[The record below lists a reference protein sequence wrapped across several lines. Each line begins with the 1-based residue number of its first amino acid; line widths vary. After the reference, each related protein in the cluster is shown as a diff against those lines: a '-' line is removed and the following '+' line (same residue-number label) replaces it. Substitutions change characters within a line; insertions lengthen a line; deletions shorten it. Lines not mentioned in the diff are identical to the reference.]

1 MANKFLN
8 GINVTGTTTLNTVAN
23 AGTDTDKFLVLDASG
38 NVDFRT
44 GDELYADL
52 GIGSLPAGFT
62 STVKHAVKAGVALT
76 KGQAV
81 YVTGAD
87 GTNMIVGKAS
97 NASEATSSKTMGL
110 IETTLSINGIG
121 NVITEGLLTGLDTTG
136 ATNAGDPVWLGT
148 DGNLIYGL
156 TNKPYAPAHLVFIG
170 IVTRINAN
178 NGEIFVKVQNGFEL
192 NEIHDV
198 DLKTTTPING
208 HILGYNGTLWV
219 NKTIAGWLGF
229 TPADDSLV
237 VKLAGAQT
245 ITGAK
250 SFDSPI
256 TLNSGIGFLNG
267 VMPNITSNLYS
278 GIGGNSNGISI
289 ITRPVS
295 TNYTNN
301 LYFAA
306 SNNSF
311 TFPNAT
317 GTIALT
323 SDLTAYVPTSRTLTI
338 NGVAYD
344 LSADRAWTI
353 EAGGSSA
360 STRTIQKF
368 TSTAAQTTFTIT
380 GGYTVGMVDVW
391 VNGSKLDNAVDFTAS
406 NGTTVVLTDA
416 LTANQIVE
424 VYKYG
429 SQFIVNNGLRQKTL
443 FTATAAQTTFT
454 VAYSVGLVDVYYN
467 GSKLDDSEFTATNG
481 TSIVLG
487 TACAVNDKVEV
498 IAFSYNVN
506 GFTGIGGSGTT
517 NNLPKFTAAGTIGDS
532 AITDNGTT
540 VTLVSRALSGTS
552 ATFSGSITA
561 QAGIIFNTSQTISSS
576 GVIGFNSTQGL
587 FIYTKTGSAY
597 DFKIYNGVGSTFMQ
611 VPTGTQNVEFLGSLS
626 STSATFSSGLGIATT
641 PLAGNLSIS
650 HSAFSNAG
658 TKSYTADNVGGI
670 SAYVSSQDP
679 YRGYLDIYS
688 TRSGDGGT
696 LGGSIIRFLTS
707 SVSASVNAIERM
719 TISATGI
726 LTINNLGTG
735 AVYSNSGA
743 LTNAAPSITAT
754 GGTITTSGG
763 FKYHTFNSSGTFQV
777 TAGSGLVEVFV
788 LAGGGAGGGDFS
800 GTFYAGGGGAGGA
813 VYNQGYYVEIAS
825 YTVTVGAGGAPN
837 ALSNAYGGNG
847 NNSVFGLI
855 TAIGGGGGTRGNGDN
870 ANTYAGLN
878 GGCGGG
884 GGSQNSLAGITTQSI
899 GTGVAYGNNGY
910 NANNVGG
917 GGGGIGTLVP
927 MPTNTFGGYG
937 RYIFNL
943 SSRIGGG
950 GGGGV
955 FANQGV
961 NGNDGGG
968 RGGYWDGSSTY
979 SGGFAATANTGGG
992 GGGCGYSGGNGGAG
1006 GSGIVIVRYK
1016 A

>member
-136 ATNAGDPVWLGT
+136 AAAAGDPVWLGT

-156 TNKPYAPAHLVFIG
+156 TNKPYAPAHLVFMG
-170 IVTRINAN
+170 IVTRRNAN

-198 DLKTTTPING
+198 DLKTTAPING

-256 TLNSGIGFLNG
+256 TVNSGIGFLNG
-267 VMPNITSNLYS
+267 VMPPITSSYYS
-278 GIGGNSNGISI
+278 GIGGNSEGISI
-289 ITRPVS
+289 VTRPVS

-301 LYFAA
+301 LYFAT

-311 TFPNAT
+311 TFPDAT

-323 SDLTAYVPTSRTLTI
+323 SNLSAYVPTSRTLTI
-338 NGVAYD
+338 NGVTYD
-344 LSADRAWTI
+344 LTANRSWTI
-353 EAGGSSA
+353 EAGGTSA

-368 TSTAAQTTFTIT
+368 TSTSNQTTFTIT

-443 FTATAAQTTFT
+443 FTATAGQTSFT
-454 VAYSVGLVDVYYN
+454 VAYSVGLVDVFYN

-552 ATFSGSITA
+552 ATFSGAMVVGGSSTA
-561 QAGIIFNTSQTISSS
+561 QQFSVFGANDPRAEVVSTANNSAGTYFRVMNGATMTGNATMRVTNTGLFELYTGGASDALRLSIASTGSLGIGTTPPTTSNFPHLFSGRNFVTFSGSSNDVYIGSNFYYNGGFLARYSEPSIMINSSNGDIIFGNSSS
-576 GVIGFNSTQGL
+576 GTAGGALSVTEKMRITSGGNVGIGTSSPQSLLQVGNFTNNSILTLAADASSVSSIYFGDGTGAALYRGFVEYAHETDTMRIGTSSTERMRITSGGYLKATSTGSYYSSTGTYHEFIANGTSSNTILFRHTGSDPYGL
-587 FIYTKTGSAY
+587 DIAYPSSSPNGGANNFIYCVDSTAQRAS
-597 DFKIYNGVGSTFMQ
+597 IRSNGGLANYQSN
-611 VPTGTQNVEFLGSLS
+611 NV
-626 STSATFSSGLGIATT
+626 
-641 PLAGNLSIS
+641 NLSDIR
-650 HSAFSNAG
+650 
-658 TKSYTADNVGGI
+658 TKKDITSLESYWNKFKAIEIVKFKYIDQTHDDFNIGVIAQQVEAVAPEFIDVDGWGETPEDGIPLKSIYTADLYHATIKVLQE
-670 SAYVSSQDP
+670 AMA
-679 YRGYLDIYS
+679 R
-688 TRSGDGGT
+688 
-696 LGGSIIRFLTS
+696 
-707 SVSASVNAIERM
+707 IEEQQAQ
-719 TISATGI
+719 IEAQQQ
-726 LTINNLGTG
+726 TIN
-735 AVYSNSGA
+735 S
-743 LTNAAPSITAT
+743 
-754 GGTITTSGG
+754 
-763 FKYHTFNSSGTFQV
+763 
-777 TAGSGLVEVFV
+777 
-788 LAGGGAGGGDFS
+788 
-800 GTFYAGGGGAGGA
+800 
-813 VYNQGYYVEIAS
+813 
-825 YTVTVGAGGAPN
+825 
-837 ALSNAYGGNG
+837 
-847 NNSVFGLI
+847 LI
-855 TAIGGGGGTRGNGDN
+855 NR
-870 ANTYAGLN
+870 
-878 GGCGGG
+878 
-884 GGSQNSLAGITTQSI
+884 
-899 GTGVAYGNNGY
+899 
-910 NANNVGG
+910 
-917 GGGGIGTLVP
+917 
-927 MPTNTFGGYG
+927 
-937 RYIFNL
+937 
-943 SSRIGGG
+943 
-950 GGGGV
+950 
-955 FANQGV
+955 
-961 NGNDGGG
+961 
-968 RGGYWDGSSTY
+968 
-979 SGGFAATANTGGG
+979 
-992 GGGCGYSGGNGGAG
+992 
-1006 GSGIVIVRYK
+1006 
-1016 A
+1016 

>member
-1 MANKFLN
+1 MANKFLS

-136 ATNAGDPVWLGT
+136 AAAAGDPVWLGT

-156 TNKPYAPAHLVFIG
+156 LNKPYAPAHLVFIG
-170 IVTRINAN
+170 VVTRKNAN

-192 NEIHDV
+192 KEIHDV
-198 DLKTTTPING
+198 DLITTTPING

-317 GTIALT
+317 GTLALT

-338 NGVAYD
+338 NDVTYD
-344 LSADRAWTI
+344 LTANRSWTI
-353 EAGGSSA
+353 EAGGTSA

-368 TSTAAQTTFTIT
+368 TSTASQTTFTIT

-443 FTATAAQTTFT
+443 FTATAAQTAFT
-454 VAYSVGLVDVYYN
+454 VAYSVGLVDVFYN
-467 GSKLDDSEFTATNG
+467 GSKLDDSDFTATNG

-506 GFTGIGGSGTT
+506 GFTGIGGSGTI
-517 NNLPKFTAAGTIGDS
+517 NNIPKFTAAGTIGDS

-552 ATFSGSITA
+552 ASFSGEVNVGTTSGYLNVGTNVNSGFKTYIKAGASGILLSAGTTSSDNTLLIQNAAETTTLFNIKGNGNATFTNTETTLNFNPQTSLLAGYNYLNFGGGSIMYRNATDVYIGSNAKYGSAGTIVANYTSANGMGMLSIDGAGLRWQGVNASVTA
-561 QAGIIFNTSQTISSS
+561 GTAYSVPTRFFINGDGYVGIGTGSSPATFLHVLGTNTSARGQLSIQSNDVSNAAKATWYYNTTNQGEIGTTSGNFYGLALNDFEFYAGTNNVMRLQGNSRNGTLDLRGNLVSSFTGFGGTISAGASWS
-576 GVIGFNSTQGL
+576 MTINQVLYEFETSYMVDVIGFYAPG
-587 FIYTKTGSAY
+587 
-597 DFKIYNGVGSTFMQ
+597 GVNIQ
-611 VPTGTQNVEFLGSLS
+611 
-626 STSATFSSGLGIATT
+626 AW
-641 PLAGNLSIS
+641 
-650 HSAFSNAG
+650 
-658 TKSYTADNVGGI
+658 
-670 SAYVSSQDP
+670 
-679 YRGYLDIYS
+679 
-688 TRSGDGGT
+688 
-696 LGGSIIRFLTS
+696 
-707 SVSASVNAIERM
+707 
-719 TISATGI
+719 ATGI
-726 LTINNLGTG
+726 IHFAADGGMNG
-735 AVYSNSGA
+735 ANYANITSNGFSISVSG
-743 LTNAAPSITAT
+743 TNAGVWTVT
-754 GGTITTSGG
+754 FTNTSG
-763 FKYHTFNSSGTFQV
+763 SSM
-777 TAGSGLVEVFV
+777 S
-788 LAGGGAGGGDFS
+788 
-800 GTFYAGGGGAGGA
+800 
-813 VYNQGYYVEIAS
+813 NN
-825 YTVTVGAGGAPN
+825 N
-837 ALSNAYGGNG
+837 AR
-847 NNSVFGLI
+847 I
-855 TAIGGGGGTRGNGDN
+855 IK
-870 ANTYAGLN
+870 LN
-878 GGCGGG
+878 RM
-884 GGSQNSLAGITTQSI
+884 N
-899 GTGVAYGNNGY
+899 
-910 NANNVGG
+910 
-917 GGGGIGTLVP
+917 
-927 MPTNTFGGYG
+927 
-937 RYIFNL
+937 
-943 SSRIGGG
+943 
-950 GGGGV
+950 
-955 FANQGV
+955 
-961 NGNDGGG
+961 
-968 RGGYWDGSSTY
+968 
-979 SGGFAATANTGGG
+979 
-992 GGGCGYSGGNGGAG
+992 
-1006 GSGIVIVRYK
+1006 
-1016 A
+1016 

>member
-1 MANKFLN
+1 MANKFLS

-136 ATNAGDPVWLGT
+136 AAAAGDPVWLGT

-156 TNKPYAPAHLVFIG
+156 LNKPYAPAHLVFIG
-170 IVTRINAN
+170 VVTRKNAN

-192 NEIHDV
+192 KEIHDV
-198 DLKTTTPING
+198 DLITTTPING

-317 GTIALT
+317 GTLALT

-338 NGVAYD
+338 NGVTYD
-344 LSADRAWTI
+344 LSANRSWTI
-353 EAGGSSA
+353 EAGGTSA

-368 TSTAAQTTFTIT
+368 TSTASQTTFTIT

-454 VAYSVGLVDVYYN
+454 VAYSVGLVDVFYN

-506 GFTGIGGSGTT
+506 GFTGIGGSGTI
-517 NNLPKFTAAGTIGDS
+517 NNIPKFTAAGTIGDS

-552 ATFSGSITA
+552 ASFSGEVNVGTTSGYLNVGTNVNSGFKTYIKAGASGILLSAGTTSSDNTLLIQNAAETTTLFNIKGNGNATFTNTETTLNFNPQTSLLAGYNYLNFGGGSIMYRNATDVYIGSNAKYGSAGTIVANYTA
-561 QAGIIFNTSQTISSS
+561 ANGMGMLSIDGAGLRWQGVNASVTAGTAYSVPTRFFINGDGYVGIGTGSSPATFLHVLGTNTSARGQLSIQSNDVSNAAKATWYYNTTNQGEIGTTSGNFYGLALNDFEFYAGTNNVMRLQGNSRNGTLDLRGNLVSSFTGFGGTISAGASWS
-576 GVIGFNSTQGL
+576 MTINQVLYEFETSYMVDVIGFYAPG
-587 FIYTKTGSAY
+587 
-597 DFKIYNGVGSTFMQ
+597 GVNIQ
-611 VPTGTQNVEFLGSLS
+611 
-626 STSATFSSGLGIATT
+626 AW
-641 PLAGNLSIS
+641 
-650 HSAFSNAG
+650 
-658 TKSYTADNVGGI
+658 
-670 SAYVSSQDP
+670 
-679 YRGYLDIYS
+679 
-688 TRSGDGGT
+688 
-696 LGGSIIRFLTS
+696 
-707 SVSASVNAIERM
+707 
-719 TISATGI
+719 ATGI
-726 LTINNLGTG
+726 IHFAADGGMNG
-735 AVYSNSGA
+735 ANYANITSNGFSISVSG
-743 LTNAAPSITAT
+743 TNAGVWTVT
-754 GGTITTSGG
+754 FTNTSG
-763 FKYHTFNSSGTFQV
+763 SSM
-777 TAGSGLVEVFV
+777 S
-788 LAGGGAGGGDFS
+788 
-800 GTFYAGGGGAGGA
+800 
-813 VYNQGYYVEIAS
+813 NN
-825 YTVTVGAGGAPN
+825 N
-837 ALSNAYGGNG
+837 AR
-847 NNSVFGLI
+847 I
-855 TAIGGGGGTRGNGDN
+855 IK
-870 ANTYAGLN
+870 LN
-878 GGCGGG
+878 RM
-884 GGSQNSLAGITTQSI
+884 N
-899 GTGVAYGNNGY
+899 
-910 NANNVGG
+910 
-917 GGGGIGTLVP
+917 
-927 MPTNTFGGYG
+927 
-937 RYIFNL
+937 
-943 SSRIGGG
+943 
-950 GGGGV
+950 
-955 FANQGV
+955 
-961 NGNDGGG
+961 
-968 RGGYWDGSSTY
+968 
-979 SGGFAATANTGGG
+979 
-992 GGGCGYSGGNGGAG
+992 
-1006 GSGIVIVRYK
+1006 
-1016 A
+1016 